1 MGCICDLN
9 FKWNKISYCLKCVI
23 FHFSLS
29 SHYLFATSEVFF
41 SSNRVCSDPFSYLEF
56 SHIVLFGASRRCC
69 SSIASRLHQAC
80 RHTTTCTASILT
92 KCQLPIIPWIM
103 TVRFRFHEFILLYP
117 FNYLLCTATIYFTF
131 LMQCFCLWMQIL
143 NTLQTRRR
151 PLVAIFYQCRHT
163 PVAQNPSLSFS
174 YYLSDSAVSTTTLCM
189 ILNNIC

>member
-1 MGCICDLN
+1 MGWICDLN
-9 FKWNKISYCLKCVI
+9 FKWDKICCCWKCVI

-56 SHIVLFGASRRCC
+56 SNIVLFGASRRCC

-80 RHTTTCTASILT
+80 RHTTACIVSILT

-103 TVRFRFHEFILLYP
+103 TAKLPFHKFILLYP
-117 FNYLLCTATIYFTF
+117 FNYLLCTATIYFTC

-143 NTLQTRRR
+143 STPQTRRR
-151 PLVAIFYQCRHT
+151 SLVHIFYQCRHT
-163 PVAQNPSLSFS
+163 PFAQNPSLSFS